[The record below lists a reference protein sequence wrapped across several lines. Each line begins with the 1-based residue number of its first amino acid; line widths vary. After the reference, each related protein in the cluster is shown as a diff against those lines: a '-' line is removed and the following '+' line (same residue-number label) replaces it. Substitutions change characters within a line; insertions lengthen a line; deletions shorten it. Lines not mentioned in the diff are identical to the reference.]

1 MIFLYLLGIFVG
13 MLLPIQTSVNSRLSQ
28 FTRSSF
34 YASTISFAV
43 GTLCL
48 LILNLIINPHV
59 FTTSFFSGQTFNYT
73 WFVGGLLG
81 VIFLTGNLLLL
92 PRLGAA
98 LTVVITVTGQILMGV
113 VIDTFGL
120 FGASQQQ
127 FTFFKA
133 IGIIFLIFGI
143 LLMNYVPNRKIHH
156 KTNSNFILWLAI
168 GLVFGSAPP
177 IQTTINSALAQQ
189 THSSI
194 FASLVSFT
202 IGTTALFILTLLFNR
217 TLKIRITHDVLGRI
231 KPVYFIGG
239 MLGMAFV
246 TANIILMPFLGA
258 ALTTI
263 VAMLG
268 QMIMGIIID
277 HFGLMGSPK
286 NKITARKV
294 CGLICIA
301 VGIILLRLF

>member
-1 MIFLYLLGIFVG
+1 
-13 MLLPIQTSVNSRLSQ
+13 
-28 FTRSSF
+28 
-34 YASTISFAV
+34 
-43 GTLCL
+43 
-48 LILNLIINPHV
+48 
-59 FTTSFFSGQTFNYT
+59 
-73 WFVGGLLG
+73 
-81 VIFLTGNLLLL
+81 
-92 PRLGAA
+92 
-98 LTVVITVTGQILMGV
+98 MGV

-120 FGASQQQ
+120 FGASQQP

-156 KTNSNFILWLAI
+156 QTNSNFILWLAI

-294 CGLICIA
+294 WGLICIA
-301 VGIILLRLF
+301 IGIILLRLF

>member
-28 FTRSSF
+28 FTFIILRLNHL
-34 YASTISFAV
+34 FAV

-81 VIFLTGNLLLL
+81 VIFLTGSLLLL

-127 FTFFKA
+127 FTF
-133 IGIIFLIFGI
+133 
-143 LLMNYVPNRKIHH
+143 
-156 KTNSNFILWLAI
+156 
-168 GLVFGSAPP
+168 
-177 IQTTINSALAQQ
+177 
-189 THSSI
+189 
-194 FASLVSFT
+194 
-202 IGTTALFILTLLFNR
+202 
-217 TLKIRITHDVLGRI
+217 
-231 KPVYFIGG
+231 
-239 MLGMAFV
+239 
-246 TANIILMPFLGA
+246 
-258 ALTTI
+258 
-263 VAMLG
+263 
-268 QMIMGIIID
+268 
-277 HFGLMGSPK
+277 
-286 NKITARKV
+286 
-294 CGLICIA
+294 
-301 VGIILLRLF
+301 